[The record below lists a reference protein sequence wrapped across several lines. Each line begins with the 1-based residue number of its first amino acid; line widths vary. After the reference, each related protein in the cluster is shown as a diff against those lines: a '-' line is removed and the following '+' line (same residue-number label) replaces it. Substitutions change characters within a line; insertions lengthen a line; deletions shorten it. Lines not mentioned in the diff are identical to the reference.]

1 MVPEGPISSAGAAAL
16 VPPVSE
22 HCGQRCGGPL
32 LILPAKV
39 VLAVEAVVVER
50 ASAGNTIPQEGHI
63 KDILGYE
70 AWLAPIASVARH

>member
-1 MVPEGPISSAGAAAL
+1 
-16 VPPVSE
+16 
-22 HCGQRCGGPL
+22 L